1 VTFVREASGTAAAEA
16 FVERVATACARLAEL
31 PRSGKACFDRG
42 WRLRRFPIARY
53 VVFFRPMGYG
63 IEVVRLLHQ
72 SRDIDTELPPKPR
85 RKPPRKPVPPKVR
98 KRKAG

>member
-1 VTFVREASGTAAAEA
+1 VAFIREASGTAAADA

-31 PRSGKACFDRG
+31 PRSGRACPELGR
-42 WRLRRFPIARY
+42 RLRRFPVVRY

-72 SRDIDTELPPKPR
+72 RRDIDGEFPPKAR

-98 KRKAG
+98 RRKAG